1 MSTRSTLDDVPV
13 VDAHLHGFEAE
24 ALTREDPEEWA
35 NLITLMGMCFLSSK
49 SVDASLQDRVAEM
62 TGDTLF
68 ARLSRR
74 WLADY
79 LGCAVADVAEKRL
92 ARLREDASSYFGSLM
107 ADANVHALFVDDGYP
122 QPAIDPAA
130 FETTMGSKVYRVARL
145 EPMIERA
152 RETTDNVAA
161 LEESFRAQ
169 MRETEDDPR
178 CIAYKTVI
186 AYRSGLD
193 VGAPERSEVEASYGR
208 WRESGWRD
216 GRDTSKAVRDHL
228 LNVAYEVARPQG
240 RPIHIHSGAGD
251 PDCVLSHVRPANLAP
266 LLQRF
271 GSQPTVLIHS
281 GYPWVE
287 EGAYLAAMYPMAYLE
302 VSLFLPWVTLDADRV
317 LSVILGSVPT
327 SKVLY
332 GSDEASEGEVIWLSA
347 KLARGALE
355 RVLVRAVE
363 RDYLTREEADDVG
376 RDVLGRNAL
385 RLHGVS

>member
-1 MSTRSTLDDVPV
+1 M
-13 VDAHLHGFEAE
+13 
-24 ALTREDPEEWA
+24 AL
-35 NLITLMGMCFLSSK
+35 
-49 SVDASLQDRVAEM
+49 
-62 TGDTLF
+62 
-68 ARLSRR
+68 
-74 WLADY
+74 
-79 LGCAVADVAEKRL
+79 
-92 ARLREDASSYFGSLM
+92 
-107 ADANVHALFVDDGYP
+107 
-122 QPAIDPAA
+122 
-130 FETTMGSKVYRVARL
+130 
-145 EPMIERA
+145 
-152 RETTDNVAA
+152 
-161 LEESFRAQ
+161 
-169 MRETEDDPR
+169 TEDDPR

-193 VGAPERSEVEASYGR
+193 VGAPQRDDVKASYKR

-216 GRDTSKAVRDHL
+216 GRATSKALRDHL
-228 LNVAYEVARPQG
+228 LNVAYEVAGPQG

-287 EGAYLAAMYPMAYLE
+287 EGTYLAAMYPMAYLE

-355 RVLVRAVE
+355 RVLSRAVDL
-363 RDYLTREEADDVG
+363 DYLNRDEAHDVG

-385 RLHGVS
+385 KLHALS

>member
-1 MSTRSTLDDVPV
+1 MTADLALDDAPL
-13 VDAHLHGFEAE
+13 VDAHLHGFEAD
-24 ALTREDPEEWA
+24 ALAREDPEEWA

-49 SVDASLQDRVAEM
+49 KVDASLRDRVAEM

-74 WLADY
+74 WLADF
-79 LGCAVADVAEKRL
+79 LGCPIDDVATQRL
-92 ARLREDASSYFGSLM
+92 ARLRSDSSSYFGSLM
-107 ADANVHALFVDDGYP
+107 ADANVKALFVDDGYP
-122 QPAIDPAA
+122 QPRIDPAR
-130 FETTMGSKVYRVARL
+130 FEQTMGTDVYRVARL
-145 EPMIERA
+145 EPMIEQA
-152 RETTDNVAA
+152 RQATDDVGG
-161 LEESFRAQ
+161 LEEFFRAQ
-169 MRETEDDPR
+169 MAQSEDDPR

-193 VGAPERSEVEASYGR
+193 VGAPERDEIEGSYRR
-208 WRESGWRD
+208 WRESDWRD
-216 GRDTSKAVRDHL
+216 GRDTSKALRDHL

-266 LLQRF
+266 LLQRY

-347 KLARGALE
+347 KLARRALE
-355 RVLVRAVE
+355 RVLSRAVE
-363 RDYLTREEADDVG
+363 LDYLTRGEAEDVG
-376 RDVLGRNAL
+376 RDVLARNAL
-385 RLHGVS
+385 TLHAVS

>member
-1 MSTRSTLDDVPV
+1 MTDLALDDAPL
-13 VDAHLHGFEAE
+13 VDAHLHGFEAD
-24 ALTREDPEEWA
+24 AVAREDPEEWA

-49 SVDASLQDRVAEM
+49 KVDAGLRDRVAQM

-74 WLADY
+74 WLADF
-79 LGCAVADVAEKRL
+79 LGCPVDTVATQRL
-92 ARLREDASSYFGSLM
+92 ERLRSDSSSYFGSLM
-107 ADANVHALFVDDGYP
+107 ADANVQALFVDDGYP
-122 QPAIDPAA
+122 QPRIDPAR
-130 FETTMGSKVYRVARL
+130 FEQTMGTHVYRVARL
-145 EPMIERA
+145 EPMIEQA
-152 RETTDNVAA
+152 RQATDTVGG

-169 MRETEDDPR
+169 MAQSEDDPR

-193 VGAPERSEVEASYGR
+193 VGAPGRDEIEGSYRR
-208 WRESGWRD
+208 WRESDWRD
-216 GRDTSKAVRDHL
+216 GRDTSKALRDHL
-228 LNVAYEVARPQG
+228 LNVAYEVARRQG

-266 LLQRF
+266 LLQRY

-287 EGAYLAAMYPMAYLE
+287 EGAYLAAMYPMVYLE

-347 KLARGALE
+347 KLARRALE
-355 RVLVRAVE
+355 RVLSRAVE
-363 RDYLTREEADDVG
+363 LDYLTRDEAADVG
-376 RDVLGRNAL
+376 RDVLARNAL
-385 RLHGVS
+385 TLHGVS

>member
-1 MSTRSTLDDVPV
+1 MTDLALDDAPL
-13 VDAHLHGFEAE
+13 VDAHLHGFEAD
-24 ALTREDPEEWA
+24 ALAREDPEEWA

-49 SVDASLQDRVAEM
+49 KVDAGLRDRVAEM

-74 WLADY
+74 WLADF
-79 LGCAVADVAEKRL
+79 LGCPVDTVATQRL
-92 ARLREDASSYFGSLM
+92 ERLRSDSSSYFGSLM
-107 ADANVHALFVDDGYP
+107 ADANVQALFVDDGYP
-122 QPAIDPAA
+122 QPRIDPAR
-130 FETTMGSKVYRVARL
+130 FEQTMGTHVYRVARL
-145 EPMIERA
+145 EPMIEQA
-152 RETTDNVAA
+152 RQVTDTVGG

-169 MRETEDDPR
+169 MAQSEDDPR

-193 VGAPERSEVEASYGR
+193 VGAPGRDEIEGSYGR
-208 WRESGWRD
+208 WRESDWRD
-216 GRDTSKAVRDHL
+216 GRDTSKALRDHL
-228 LNVAYEVARPQG
+228 LNVAYEVARRQG

-266 LLQRF
+266 LLQRH
-271 GSQPTVLIHS
+271 GAQPTVLIHS

-347 KLARGALE
+347 KLARRALE
-355 RVLVRAVE
+355 RVLSRAVE
-363 RDYLTREEADDVG
+363 LDYLTRDEAADVG
-376 RDVLGRNAL
+376 RDVLARNAL
-385 RLHGVS
+385 TLHGVS